1 MRQGVFKHIVHELAE
16 DLYKRRCINICEAFI
31 DGTFA
36 QTKKRKP
43 FVGNTKRGK
52 GTKIMAVAD
61 ASGLPVT
68 TDVESVSPHEV
79 KLVEANIESSFVVH
93 TPERLIVDK
102 AYDSDGF
109 DHHLKKSQGIQMIAP
124 HKENRNR
131 LAFKTT
137 ANSGAI
143 SAAGRSN
150 VYLPA
155 YRISGE

>member
-1 MRQGVFKHIVHELAE
+1 MPSTSFTRGSQRQLRTGK
-16 DLYKRRCINICEAFI
+16 CFI
-31 DGTFA
+31 A
-36 QTKKRKP
+36 
-43 FVGNTKRGK
+43 VGKATRAKD
-52 GTKIMAVAD
+52 TKIISTTN
-61 ASGLPVT
+61 ASGLPVASH
-68 TDVESVSPHEV
+68 VESVSPHEV